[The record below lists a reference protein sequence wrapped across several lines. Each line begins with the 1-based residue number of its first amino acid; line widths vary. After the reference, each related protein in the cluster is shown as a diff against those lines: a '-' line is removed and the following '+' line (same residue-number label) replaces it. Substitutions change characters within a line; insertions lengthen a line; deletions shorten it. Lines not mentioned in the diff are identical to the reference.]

1 MTHQDISVKEMLDSF
16 VPKIMLVPQERE
28 VVTEALYQMYEIGY
42 QKAKSEENE
51 TDS

>member
-1 MTHQDISVKEMLDSF
+1 MLDSF

-42 QKAKSEENE
+42 QKAKQDE

>member
-16 VPKIMLVPQERE
+16 IPKIMLVPQEME
-28 VVTEALYQMYEIGY
+28 VVREALYQMYEIGY
-42 QKAKSEENE
+42 QKAKENE

>member
-16 VPKIMLVPQERE
+16 DGKIMLVPQEME
-28 VVTEALYQMYEIGY
+28 VVREALYQMYEIGY
-42 QKAKSEENE
+42 QKAKTEENE

>member
-1 MTHQDISVKEMLDSF
+1 MLDSF
-16 VPKIMLVPQERE
+16 DGKIILVPQERE
-28 VVTEALYQMYEIGY
+28 VVREALYQMYEIGY

>member
-16 VPKIMLVPQERE
+16 IPKIMLVPQEME
-28 VVTEALYQMYEIGY
+28 VVREALYQMYEIGY
-42 QKAKSEENE
+42 QKAKQDE

>member
-16 VPKIMLVPQERE
+16 IPKIMLVPQEME
-28 VVTEALYQMYEIGY
+28 VVREALYQMYEIGF
-42 QKAKSEENE
+42 QKAKEDE